1 MPSLARPPPPRT
13 SADFIDPEVD
23 EMFVLVHDA
32 GTADAQYFSIT
43 VNRTECAAACRHTP
57 RTALPAPPRLP
68 LGVATG
74 PPRAGRGH

>member
-1 MPSLARPPPPRT
+1 MPSLAPPPPPRT

-43 VNRTECAAACRHTP
+43 VNK
-57 RTALPAPPRLP
+57 
-68 LGVATG
+68 
-74 PPRAGRGH
+74 